1 MKIARNG
8 LILKIYIYIY
18 IFNNNSSK
26 LTQNNRNIRYLFG
39 EKRHGKR
46 AMSDSDKQNCSP
58 N

>member
-8 LILKIYIYIY
+8 LILKNIYIY
-18 IFNNNSSK
+18 IFNNNSRK